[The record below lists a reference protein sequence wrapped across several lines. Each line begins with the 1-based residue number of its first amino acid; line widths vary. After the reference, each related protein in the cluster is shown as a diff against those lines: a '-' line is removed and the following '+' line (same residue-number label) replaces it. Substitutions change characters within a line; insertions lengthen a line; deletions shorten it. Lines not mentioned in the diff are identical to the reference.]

1 MAKKKRGITKEDRPT
16 FVSFRSQFFKHK
28 DDSKVIRRQGKK
40 IVRDYEQ
47 EKRK

>member
-1 MAKKKRGITKEDRPT
+1 MAKKKRGITKENRPT
-16 FVSFRSQFFKHK
+16 FVGFRSQFFKHK